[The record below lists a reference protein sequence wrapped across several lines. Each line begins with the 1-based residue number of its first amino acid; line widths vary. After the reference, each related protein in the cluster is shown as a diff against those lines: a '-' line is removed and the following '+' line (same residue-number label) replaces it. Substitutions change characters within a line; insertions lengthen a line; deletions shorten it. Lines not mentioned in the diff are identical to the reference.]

1 MKEIIANKENI
12 AACGLYCGAC
22 RKYLMGKCPGCHQNE
37 KATWCKIRT
46 CCRAKGYKTC
56 AECPCDVKECKTYS
70 NFIGKLFALL
80 FRSDRAACIRYI
92 REHGEEAYAEEMA
105 RRKAQTMKRK

>member
-1 MKEIIANKENI
+1 MKQITINKGLV

-22 RKYLMGKCPGCHQNE
+22 RKYLMGKCPGCRENE

-46 CCRAKGYKTC
+46 CCQTKGFTTC
-56 AECPCDVKECKTYS
+56 AECSCDVKGCKTYS
-70 NFIGKLFALL
+70 NFIGKLFALI

-92 REHGEEAYAEEMA
+92 REHGEQAYAEEMT